1 MSGKQR
7 FDISIHQINRRH
19 STTRLTM
26 NYAKAWARS
35 LVDKR
40 AIDFVS
46 HRTSST
52 RIENLTQ
59 VEDNLYLTETV
70 INPFWSFK

>member
-35 LVDKR
+35 LVDKI
-40 AIDFVS
+40 AID
-46 HRTSST
+46 ST
-52 RIENLTQ
+52 RTENLTQ
-59 VEDNLYLTETV
+59 VEDNLYLTEIV
-70 INPFWSFK
+70 INPFLPNE